1 MGLLDKKFS
10 LPTTSGTVSDANVN
24 YSLVPNETR
33 VNETFTAVQSKFG
46 GVGDFKSLNVG
57 APTFSKLGA
66 DYSLGNVKPS
76 SPYLGM
82 ASSVTTGVTATSAT
96 ASQIRD
102 QTGDGSRKADDSH
115 KVQLLSLVDD
125 LLVMFDIMPEVT
137 EIRNAEYEAL
147 QAAQMPGEFQKFKGT
162 KATSWQVNASF
173 TCRTRDE
180 AEMNLAYINTLRA
193 WTMPYFG
200 DNKGR
205 MAGAPPPVLQLYGYR
220 GLVGRVPVVMTSL
233 NWTWPKDC
241 DWIPTTGSV
250 NSRAPRRRRTS
261 RSLEIGT
268 WTTGDD
274 GGTTPFPTVM
284 NVQFTLVESFS
295 ANQFNRFDLESFKAG
310 DMVGAYGTQVVT
322 QSETVA
328 EPQSTPDRAEPKL
341 SLGRS

>member
-82 ASSVTTGVTATSAT
+82 ASSVSTGVTATSAT

-102 QTGDGSRKADDSH
+102 QAGDGSRKADDSH

-125 LLVMFDIMPEVT
+125 LLVTFDIMPEVT
-137 EIRNAEYEAL
+137 ESRNAEYESL

-200 DNKGR
+200 DNQGR

-241 DWIPTTGSV
+241 DWIP
-250 NSRAPRRRRTS
+250 
-261 RSLEIGT
+261 T

-328 EPQSTPDRAEPKL
+328 EPQSTPDRSEPKL

>member
-162 KATSWQVNASF
+162 KATSWQVNATF

-180 AEMNLAYINTLRA
+180 AEINLAYINTLRA
-193 WTMPYFG
+193 WMMPYFG
-200 DNKGR
+200 ENQGR
-205 MAGAPPPVLQLYGYR
+205 MAGAPPPVLQFYGYR
-220 GLVGRVPVVMTSL
+220 GLVGKVPVVMTSL
-233 NWTWPKDC
+233 NWSWPKDC
-241 DWIPTTGSV
+241 DWIPT
-250 NSRAPRRRRTS
+250 
-261 RSLEIGT
+261 
-268 WTTGDD
+268 WTVGDD
-274 GGTTPFPTVM
+274 GGMTPFPTVM

-295 ANQFNRFDLESFKAG
+295 ANQFNKFDLESFKAG
-310 DMVGAYGTQVVT
+310 DMVGAYGGRRRRRRRRRL
-322 QSETVA
+322 TVA
-328 EPQSTPDRAEPKL
+328 EPQSTPDRSEPKL
-341 SLGRS
+341 SLGRP